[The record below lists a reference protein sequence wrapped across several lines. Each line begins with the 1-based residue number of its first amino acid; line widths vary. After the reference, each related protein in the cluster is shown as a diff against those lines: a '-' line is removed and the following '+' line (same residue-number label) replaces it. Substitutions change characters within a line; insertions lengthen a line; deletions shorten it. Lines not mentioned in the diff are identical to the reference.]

1 MTYSKAKTN
10 EVMQQMI
17 NNDNKN
23 EKIINSKTQ

>member
-17 NNDNKN
+17 KKDNEN